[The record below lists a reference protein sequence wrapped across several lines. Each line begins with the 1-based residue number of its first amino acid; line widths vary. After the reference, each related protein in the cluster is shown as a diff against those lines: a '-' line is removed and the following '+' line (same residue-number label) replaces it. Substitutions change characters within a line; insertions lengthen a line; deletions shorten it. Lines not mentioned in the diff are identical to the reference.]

1 MNAADYRQRAEQ
13 HAPKTAEEIERAA
26 RELISSGLGE
36 HTVAH
41 ILRMD
46 VNALRR
52 MLGAPAGAT

>member
-1 MNAADYRQRAEQ
+1 MSDIYYRDRAER
-13 HAPKTAEEIERAA
+13 HAPKTAAEIERAA
-26 RELISSGLGE
+26 RELAASGLGE

-52 MLGAPAGAT
+52 MLGEHA